1 MYSRILV
8 PIDLDDPSS
17 WQETVPAAV
26 ALARSFGSEIALV
39 HVVSD
44 LVLQLEAEWSGL
56 ALRRI
61 LDTAR
66 AKLGLLANQYD
77 SPKEISVHVAT
88 GSIYRGILDL
98 AERENVDLIVMA
110 PHRPRPA
117 AFLLGENAERVVR
130 HAKCSVLIV
139 RR

>member
-77 SPKEISVHVAT
+77 SSKEILVHVAT

-110 PHRPRPA
+110 PRGPRPS
-117 AFLLGENAERVVR
+117 
-130 HAKCSVLIV
+130 C
-139 RR
+139 